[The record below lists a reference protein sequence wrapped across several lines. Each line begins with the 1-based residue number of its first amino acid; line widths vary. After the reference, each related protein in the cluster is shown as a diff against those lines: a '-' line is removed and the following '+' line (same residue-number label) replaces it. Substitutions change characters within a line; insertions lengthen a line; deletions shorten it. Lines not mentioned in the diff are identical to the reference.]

1 MLTASVKRLKAL
13 QDAVDDKWVVL
24 VAYSNQITVA
34 LQVCR
39 KLVWPVRFSY
49 VYANWATCQAL
60 HYFVEL

>member
-13 QDAVDDKWVVL
+13 QDAIDDKGVVL

-39 KLVWPVRFSY
+39 KLV
-49 VYANWATCQAL
+49 
-60 HYFVEL
+60 